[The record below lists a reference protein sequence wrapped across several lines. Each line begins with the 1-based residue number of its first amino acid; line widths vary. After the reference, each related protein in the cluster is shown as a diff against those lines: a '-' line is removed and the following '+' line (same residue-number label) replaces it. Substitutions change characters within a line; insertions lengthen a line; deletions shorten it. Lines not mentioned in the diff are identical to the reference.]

1 MTEIRKQRLTVLIP
15 VLVCVVS
22 IIGITVFWQYEYRQT
37 AFEHVSQFCEIIIE
51 NHPEGEEQVLS
62 ALKQYHTLAEQEVK
76 GNQFLKQYGYRNNE
90 FCEGV
95 PWNFFIPSVILI
107 FLVICGFLLTVW
119 RMNKRNRMRIE
130 ELTSYLEQVN
140 VGAAGTVIQVK
151 EDEFSH
157 LQDEIYKT
165 VTSLYQTRE
174 AAVQAK
180 VNIADNLANIA
191 HQLKTPI
198 TSAFLS
204 LQLMKNTT
212 PNIYGEQIER
222 QLDRLNRLEESLL
235 TLSKIDAGTLHME
248 FSQVDIYTALN
259 LAAENLNDLLLK
271 ENVSVDIPDHG
282 CIEIYGD
289 MEWIMEAL
297 MNLMKNCMEHSKHGG
312 TIHCD
317 YSSNPLYAE
326 ILIWDDGEGFQAED
340 IPHLFE
346 RFYRGKGAAGNGI
359 GIGLSLAHSIFEL
372 QNGNITARNLPE
384 GGACFEIR
392 IYAHRAVSAAP
403 QKTAAHPSETHDFE
417 EIMYSH

>member
-1 MTEIRKQRLTVLIP
+1 MTERSKQRLTILLP
-15 VLVCVVS
+15 VLVCVIS
-22 IIGITVFWQYEYRQT
+22 IVGISVFWRYEYRQA
-37 AFEHVSQFCEIIIE
+37 AFTHISQFCEIVIE
-51 NHPEGEEQVLS
+51 DYPEAEEQVLS
-62 ALKQYHTLAEQEVK
+62 VLKEYHTLIGQDGK
-76 GNQFLKQYGYRNNE
+76 GNQFLTQYGYDNSE

-95 PWNFFIPSVILI
+95 QWNFFIPSMVFVL
-107 FLVICGFLLTVW
+107 LVPVAFLLAIW
-119 RMNKRNRMRIE
+119 QLNKRNRMRIA
-130 ELTSYLEQVN
+130 ELTSYLEKVN
-140 VGAAGTVIQVK
+140 SSAAGTVIQMK

-180 VNIADNLANIA
+180 VNFADNLANIA

-198 TSAFLS
+198 TAAFLS

-212 PNIYGEQIER
+212 PSIYGEQVGR
-222 QLDRLNRLEESLL
+222 QLERLNRLEESLL
-235 TLSKIDAGTLHME
+235 KLSKIDAGTLHLE

-259 LAAENLNDLLLK
+259 LAAENLNDLLMK
-271 ENVSVDIPDHG
+271 ERVSVDIPDHG
-282 CIEIYGD
+282 CMEIYGD
-289 MEWIMEAL
+289 MEWTMEAL

-346 RFYRGKGAAGNGI
+346 RFYRGKDTAGNGI
-359 GIGLSLAHSIFEL
+359 GIGLSLARSIFEL
-372 QNGNITARNLPE
+372 QNGNITARNRPE

-392 IYAHRAVSAAP
+392 V
-403 QKTAAHPSETHDFE
+403 
-417 EIMYSH
+417 YSH

>member
-22 IIGITVFWQYEYRQT
+22 IIGITVFWKYEYRQT

-76 GNQFLKQYGYRNNE
+76 GNQFLKQYGYRNHE

-180 VNIADNLANIA
+180 VNFADNLVNIA

-317 YSSNPLYAE
+317 YSSNLLYAE
-326 ILIWDDGEGFQAED
+326 ILIWDDGEGFHAED

-384 GGACFEIR
+384 GGACFEVR
-392 IYAHRAVSAAP
+392 V
-403 QKTAAHPSETHDFE
+403 
-417 EIMYSH
+417 YSH

>member
-37 AFEHVSQFCEIIIE
+37 AFEHVSKLCEIIIE
-51 NHPEGEEQVLS
+51 NYPEGEEQALS

-76 GNQFLKQYGYRNNE
+76 GNQFLKQYGYRNHE

-95 PWNFFIPSVILI
+95 PWNFFIPSVVLI

-180 VNIADNLANIA
+180 VNFADNLANIA

-204 LQLMKNTT
+204 LQLMKNAT

-317 YSSNPLYAE
+317 YSSNLLYAE

-346 RFYRGKGAAGNGI
+346 RFYRGKGAAGDGI
-359 GIGLSLAHSIFEL
+359 GIGLSLAHFIFEL

-392 IYAHRAVSAAP
+392 V
-403 QKTAAHPSETHDFE
+403 
-417 EIMYSH
+417 YSH

>member
-37 AFEHVSQFCEIIIE
+37 AFEHVSKLCEIIIE
-51 NHPEGEEQVLS
+51 NYPEGEEQALS

-76 GNQFLKQYGYRNNE
+76 GNQFLKQYGYRNHE

-95 PWNFFIPSVILI
+95 PWNFFIPSVVLI

-180 VNIADNLANIA
+180 VNFADNLANIA

-204 LQLMKNTT
+204 LQLMKNAT

-248 FSQVDIYTALN
+248 FSKVDIYTALN

-289 MEWIMEAL
+289 IEWIMEAL
-297 MNLMKNCMEHSKHGG
+297 MNLMKNCMEHSKHGE

-392 IYAHRAVSAAP
+392 V
-403 QKTAAHPSETHDFE
+403 
-417 EIMYSH
+417 YSH

>member
-1 MTEIRKQRLTVLIP
+1 MTEIRKQRLTVLVP
-15 VLVCVVS
+15 VLVFVVS

-76 GNQFLKQYGYRNNE
+76 GNQFLKQYGYRNHE

-95 PWNFFIPSVILI
+95 PWNFFIPSVVLI
-107 FLVICGFLLTVW
+107 FVVICGFLLTVW
-119 RMNKRNRMRIE
+119 HMNKRNRMRIE

-157 LQDEIYKT
+157 LQDEMYKT

-180 VNIADNLANIA
+180 VNFADNLANIA

-198 TSAFLS
+198 TASFLS
-204 LQLMKNTT
+204 LQLMKKTT
-212 PNIYGEQIER
+212 PNTYGEQIER
-222 QLDRLNRLEESLL
+222 QLERLNRLEESLL
-235 TLSKIDAGTLHME
+235 TLSKIDAGTLHLE
-248 FSQVDIYTALN
+248 FSQVDIYTVLN
-259 LAAENLNDLLLK
+259 LAAENLNDLMMK
-271 ENVSVDIPDHG
+271 ENISVDIPDHG
-282 CIEIYGD
+282 CMEIYGD
-289 MEWIMEAL
+289 VEWTMEAFL
-297 MNLMKNCMEHSKHGG
+297 NLMKNCMEHSKHGG

-359 GIGLSLAHSIFEL
+359 GIGLSLARSIFEL

>member
-1 MTEIRKQRLTVLIP
+1 MTEIRKQRLTVLVP

-22 IIGITVFWQYEYRQT
+22 IIGITVFWQYEYRQA
-37 AFEHVSQFCEIIIE
+37 AFEHVSKFCEIIIE
-51 NHPEGEEQVLS
+51 NHPEGEEQALS
-62 ALKQYHTLAEQEVK
+62 ALKEYHTLAEQEVK
-76 GNQFLKQYGYRNNE
+76 GNQFLKQYGYRYNE
-90 FCEGV
+90 FCVGV
-95 PWNFFIPSVILI
+95 PWNFFIPSVVLTL
-107 FLVICGFLLTVW
+107 LVICGFLLTVW
-119 RMNKRNRMRIE
+119 HMNKRNRMRIA

-140 VGAAGTVIQVK
+140 VGAAGTVIQMK
-151 EDEFSH
+151 EDEFSY

-174 AAVQAK
+174 TAVQAK
-180 VNIADNLANIA
+180 VNFADNLANIA

-198 TSAFLS
+198 TAAFLS

-212 PNIYGEQIER
+212 QNTYGEQIER
-222 QLDRLNRLEESLL
+222 QLERLNRLEESLL

-384 GGACFEIR
+384 GGACFEVR
-392 IYAHRAVSAAP
+392 V
-403 QKTAAHPSETHDFE
+403 
-417 EIMYSH
+417 YSH

>member
-1 MTEIRKQRLTVLIP
+1 MTEIRKQRLTVLVP

-22 IIGITVFWQYEYRQT
+22 IIGITVFWQYEYRQA
-37 AFEHVSQFCEIIIE
+37 AFEHVSKFCEIIIE
-51 NHPEGEEQVLS
+51 NHPEGEEQALS
-62 ALKQYHTLAEQEVK
+62 ALKEYHTLAEQEVK
-76 GNQFLKQYGYRNNE
+76 GNQFLKQYGYRYNE
-90 FCEGV
+90 FCVGV
-95 PWNFFIPSVILI
+95 PWNFFIPSVVLTL
-107 FLVICGFLLTVW
+107 LVICGFLLTVW
-119 RMNKRNRMRIE
+119 HMNKRNRMRIA

-140 VGAAGTVIQVK
+140 VGAAGTVIQMK
-151 EDEFSH
+151 EDEFSY

-174 AAVQAK
+174 TAVQAK
-180 VNIADNLANIA
+180 VNFADNLANIA

-198 TSAFLS
+198 TAAFLS

-212 PNIYGEQIER
+212 QNTYGEQIER
-222 QLDRLNRLEESLL
+222 QLERLNRLEESLL

-317 YSSNPLYAE
+317 YSRNLLYAE

-340 IPHLFE
+340 ISHLFE

-392 IYAHRAVSAAP
+392 V
-403 QKTAAHPSETHDFE
+403 
-417 EIMYSH
+417 YSH

>member
-180 VNIADNLANIA
+180 VNFADNLANIA

-222 QLDRLNRLEESLL
+222 QLDRLSRLEESLL

-392 IYAHRAVSAAP
+392 V
-403 QKTAAHPSETHDFE
+403 
-417 EIMYSH
+417 YSH

>member
-22 IIGITVFWQYEYRQT
+22 IIGIAVFWQYEYRQT

-76 GNQFLKQYGYRNNE
+76 GNQFLKQYGYRNHE

-95 PWNFFIPSVILI
+95 PWNFFIPSVVLI
-107 FLVICGFLLTVW
+107 FVVICGFLLTVW
-119 RMNKRNRMRIE
+119 HMNKRNRMRIE

-157 LQDEIYKT
+157 LQDEMYKT

-180 VNIADNLANIA
+180 VNFADNLANIA

-198 TSAFLS
+198 TASFLS
-204 LQLMKNTT
+204 LQLMKKTT
-212 PNIYGEQIER
+212 PNTYGEQIER
-222 QLDRLNRLEESLL
+222 QLERLNRLEESLL
-235 TLSKIDAGTLHME
+235 TLSKIDAGTLHLE
-248 FSQVDIYTALN
+248 FSQVDIYTVLN
-259 LAAENLNDLLLK
+259 LAAENLNDLMMK
-271 ENVSVDIPDHG
+271 ENISVDIPDHG
-282 CIEIYGD
+282 CMEIYGD
-289 MEWIMEAL
+289 VEWTMEAFL
-297 MNLMKNCMEHSKHGG
+297 NLMKNCMEHSKHGG
-312 TIHCD
+312 IIHCD

-359 GIGLSLAHSIFEL
+359 GIGLSLARSIFEL

>member
-1 MTEIRKQRLTVLIP
+1 MTEISKQRLTVLVT
-15 VLVCVVS
+15 VLVCVAS
-22 IIGITVFWQYEYRQT
+22 IIGITVFWQYEYRQA
-37 AFEHVSQFCEIIIE
+37 AFEHMSQFCEIIIE

-90 FCEGV
+90 FCKGV
-95 PWNFFIPSVILI
+95 PWNFFIPSVVLI
-107 FLVICGFLLTVW
+107 FLVICGFLLIVW
-119 RMNKRNRMRIE
+119 RMNKRNRMRIA

-140 VGAAGTVIQVK
+140 VGAAGTVIQMK
-151 EDEFSH
+151 EDEFSQ

-180 VNIADNLANIA
+180 VNFADNLANIA

-198 TSAFLS
+198 TSACLS

-212 PNIYGEQIER
+212 PNSYGEQIER

-235 TLSKIDAGTLHME
+235 TLSKIDAGTLHLE

-259 LAAENLNDLLLK
+259 LAAENLNDLLMK
-271 ENVSVDIPDHG
+271 EGVSVDISDHG

-289 MEWIMEAL
+289 MEWTMEAL
-297 MNLMKNCMEHSKHGG
+297 MNLMKNCMEHSSYGG

-317 YSSNPLYAE
+317 YSSNPLYVE

-359 GIGLSLAHSIFEL
+359 GIGLSLARSIFEL
-372 QNGNITARNLPE
+372 QNGNVTARNLPE

-392 IYAHRAVSAAP
+392 IYAHRAVSAIP
-403 QKTAAHPSETHDFE
+403 QKTAAHPSGTHDFE
-417 EIMYSH
+417 EIMRSH

>member
-22 IIGITVFWQYEYRQT
+22 IIGITVFWQYEYRKA
-37 AFEHVSQFCEIIIE
+37 AFEHVSKFCEIIIE
-51 NHPEGEEQVLS
+51 NHPEGEELALS

-76 GNQFLKQYGYRNNE
+76 GNQFLKQYGYRNHE

-95 PWNFFIPSVILI
+95 PWNFFIPSVVLI

-119 RMNKRNRMRIE
+119 RLNKRNRMRIE

-180 VNIADNLANIA
+180 VNFADNLANIA

-259 LAAENLNDLLLK
+259 LAAENLNDLMMK
-271 ENVSVDIPDHG
+271 ENISVDIPDHG

-289 MEWIMEAL
+289 MEWTMEAL
-297 MNLMKNCMEHSKHGG
+297 LNLMKNCMEHSKYGG

-359 GIGLSLAHSIFEL
+359 GIGLSLAHSIFKL

-392 IYAHRAVSAAP
+392 IYAHKAVSAVL
-403 QKTAAHPSETHDFE
+403 QKAAAHPSETHDFE

>member
-76 GNQFLKQYGYRNNE
+76 GNQFLKQYGYRNHE

-180 VNIADNLANIA
+180 VNFADNLVNIA

-317 YSSNPLYAE
+317 YSSNLLYAE

-384 GGACFEIR
+384 GGACFEVR
-392 IYAHRAVSAAP
+392 V
-403 QKTAAHPSETHDFE
+403 
-417 EIMYSH
+417 YSH

>member
-76 GNQFLKQYGYRNNE
+76 GNQFLKQYGYRNHE

-95 PWNFFIPSVILI
+95 PWNFFIPSVVLI

-180 VNIADNLANIA
+180 VNFADNLVNIA

-204 LQLMKNTT
+204 LQLMKNAT

-317 YSSNPLYAE
+317 YSSNLLYAE

-384 GGACFEIR
+384 GGACFEVR
-392 IYAHRAVSAAP
+392 V
-403 QKTAAHPSETHDFE
+403 
-417 EIMYSH
+417 YSH

>member
-1 MTEIRKQRLTVLIP
+1 MTEIKKQRLTVLIP

-22 IIGITVFWQYEYRQT
+22 IIGITVFWQYKYRQA
-37 AFEHVSQFCEIIIE
+37 AFENVSKFCEIIIE

-76 GNQFLKQYGYRNNE
+76 GNQFLKQYGYRNHE

-95 PWNFFIPSVILI
+95 PWNFFIPSVVLI

-119 RMNKRNRMRIE
+119 RMNKRNRMRIA

-140 VGAAGTVIQVK
+140 VGAAGTVIQMK

-180 VNIADNLANIA
+180 VNFADNLANIA

-271 ENVSVDIPDHG
+271 ENISVDIPDHG

-289 MEWIMEAL
+289 MEWTMEAL
-297 MNLMKNCMEHSKHGG
+297 INLMKNCMEHSKHGG

-326 ILIWDDGEGFQAED
+326 ILIWDDGAGFQTED
-340 IPHLFE
+340 IPHLFD

-392 IYAHRAVSAAP
+392 VYAHGAVSAVP

-417 EIMYSH
+417 EIMHSH

>member
-1 MTEIRKQRLTVLIP
+1 MTEIREQRLTVLIP

-76 GNQFLKQYGYRNNE
+76 ENQFLKQYGYRNHE

-95 PWNFFIPSVILI
+95 PWNFFIPSVVLI

-119 RMNKRNRMRIE
+119 RMNKRNRMRIA
-130 ELTSYLEQVN
+130 ELTRYLEQVN
-140 VGAAGTVIQVK
+140 VGAAGTVIQMK

-180 VNIADNLANIA
+180 VNFADNLANIA

-271 ENVSVDIPDHG
+271 ENISVDIPDHG

-289 MEWIMEAL
+289 MEWTMEAL

-392 IYAHRAVSAAP
+392 V
-403 QKTAAHPSETHDFE
+403 
-417 EIMYSH
+417 YSH

>member
-37 AFEHVSQFCEIIIE
+37 AFEHVSKLCEIIIE
-51 NHPEGEEQVLS
+51 NYPEGEEQALS

-76 GNQFLKQYGYRNNE
+76 GNQFLKQYGYRNHE

-95 PWNFFIPSVILI
+95 PWNFFIPSVVLI

-180 VNIADNLANIA
+180 VNFADNLANIA

-248 FSQVDIYTALN
+248 FSKVDIYTALN

-346 RFYRGKGAAGNGI
+346 RFYRGKGAAGDGI
-359 GIGLSLAHSIFEL
+359 GIGLSLAHFIFEL

-392 IYAHRAVSAAP
+392 V
-403 QKTAAHPSETHDFE
+403 
-417 EIMYSH
+417 YSH

>member
-37 AFEHVSQFCEIIIE
+37 AFEHVSKLCEIIIE
-51 NHPEGEEQVLS
+51 NYPEGEEQALS

-76 GNQFLKQYGYRNNE
+76 GNQFLKQYGYRNHE

-95 PWNFFIPSVILI
+95 PWNFFIPSVVLI

-180 VNIADNLANIA
+180 VNFADNLVNIA

-317 YSSNPLYAE
+317 YSSNLLYAE

-384 GGACFEIR
+384 GGACFEVR
-392 IYAHRAVSAAP
+392 V
-403 QKTAAHPSETHDFE
+403 
-417 EIMYSH
+417 YSH

>member
-1 MTEIRKQRLTVLIP
+1 MTEIKKQRLTVWVT

-22 IIGITVFWQYEYRQT
+22 IIGITVFWQYVYGQT
-37 AFEHVSQFCEIIIE
+37 AFKHVSKFCEIMIGDY
-51 NHPEGEEQVLS
+51 PETEEQMLS
-62 ALKQYHTLAEQEVK
+62 ALKKYHTLKEQEVNA
-76 GNQFLKQYGYRNNE
+76 NQFLVQYGYSE
-90 FCEGV
+90 IYEGIH
-95 PWNFFIPSVILI
+95 WDFFIPSIILL
-107 FLVICGFLLTVW
+107 FLVNGGFLFTIRYL
-119 RMNKRNRMRIE
+119 NKHNRMRIA

-140 VGAAGTVIQVK
+140 VGAAGTVIQTK

-157 LQDEIYKT
+157 LQDEMYKT

-174 AAVQAK
+174 AAVRAK
-180 VNIADNLANIA
+180 GNFADNLANIA

-198 TSAFLS
+198 TAAFLS

-212 PNIYGEQIER
+212 PNVYGKQIER
-222 QLDRLNRLEESLL
+222 QLERLNRLEESLL
-235 TLSKIDAGTLHME
+235 TLSKIDAGILSLA
-248 FSQVDIYTALN
+248 FSRVDIYTVLN
-259 LAAENLNDLLLK
+259 LAAENLNDLLMK
-271 ENVSVDIPDHG
+271 ENISVKIPDHG
-282 CIEIYGD
+282 CLEVYGD

-297 MNLMKNCMEHSKHGG
+297 MNLMKNCMEHSAHGG

-317 YSSNPLYAE
+317 YSGNPLYAE
-326 ILIWDDGEGFQAED
+326 ILIWDDGEGFQTED

-392 IYAHRAVSAAP
+392 IYAHRAVSAIP
-403 QKTAAHPSETHDFE
+403 Q
-417 EIMYSH
+417 

>member
-37 AFEHVSQFCEIIIE
+37 AFEHVSKLCEIIIE
-51 NHPEGEEQVLS
+51 NYPEGEEQALS

-76 GNQFLKQYGYRNNE
+76 GNQFLKQYGYRNHE

-95 PWNFFIPSVILI
+95 PWNFFIPSVVLI

-180 VNIADNLANIA
+180 VNFADNLANIA

-204 LQLMKNTT
+204 LQLMKNAT

-248 FSQVDIYTALN
+248 FSKVDIYTALN

-346 RFYRGKGAAGNGI
+346 RFYRGKGAAGDGI
-359 GIGLSLAHSIFEL
+359 GIGLSLAHFIFEL
-372 QNGNITARNLPE
+372 QNGNITARNLLE

-392 IYAHRAVSAAP
+392 V
-403 QKTAAHPSETHDFE
+403 
-417 EIMYSH
+417 YSH

>member
-37 AFEHVSQFCEIIIE
+37 AFEHVSHFCEIIIE

-180 VNIADNLANIA
+180 VNFADNLANIA

-392 IYAHRAVSAAP
+392 V
-403 QKTAAHPSETHDFE
+403 
-417 EIMYSH
+417 YSH

>member
-76 GNQFLKQYGYRNNE
+76 GNQFLKQYGYRNHE

-180 VNIADNLANIA
+180 VNFADNLANIA

-392 IYAHRAVSAAP
+392 V
-403 QKTAAHPSETHDFE
+403 
-417 EIMYSH
+417 YSH

>member
-37 AFEHVSQFCEIIIE
+37 AFEHVSKLCEIIIE
-51 NHPEGEEQVLS
+51 NYPEGEEQALS

-76 GNQFLKQYGYRNNE
+76 GNQFLKQYGYRNHE

-95 PWNFFIPSVILI
+95 PWNFLIPSVVLI

-180 VNIADNLANIA
+180 VNFADNLANIA

-204 LQLMKNTT
+204 LQLMKNAT

-248 FSQVDIYTALN
+248 FSKVDIYTALN

-346 RFYRGKGAAGNGI
+346 RFYRGKGAAGDGI
-359 GIGLSLAHSIFEL
+359 GIGLSLAHFIFEL

-392 IYAHRAVSAAP
+392 V
-403 QKTAAHPSETHDFE
+403 
-417 EIMYSH
+417 YSH

>member
-1 MTEIRKQRLTVLIP
+1 MTEKRKQRLMVLVP
-15 VLVCVVS
+15 VLVCVVG
-22 IIGITVFWQYEYRQT
+22 IIGITVFWQYEYRQA
-37 AFEHVSQFCEIIIE
+37 AFEHVSKFCEIIIE
-51 NHPEGEEQVLS
+51 NHPEGEEQALS

-95 PWNFFIPSVILI
+95 PWNFFNPSVVLI

-119 RMNKRNRMRIE
+119 RLNKRNRMRIE

-180 VNIADNLANIA
+180 VNFADNLANIA

-359 GIGLSLAHSIFEL
+359 GVGLSLAHSIFEL

-392 IYAHRAVSAAP
+392 V
-403 QKTAAHPSETHDFE
+403 
-417 EIMYSH
+417 YSH